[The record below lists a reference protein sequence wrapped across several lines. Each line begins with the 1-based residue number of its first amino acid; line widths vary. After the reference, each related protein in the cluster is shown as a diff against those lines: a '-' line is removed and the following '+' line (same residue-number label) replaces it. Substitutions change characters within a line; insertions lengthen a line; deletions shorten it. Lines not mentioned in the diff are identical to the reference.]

1 MITFFSSP
9 LWFCWKYLGYS
20 YNNNSVRWSNRLFFL
35 FQRWLF
41 YSVTKLAG
49 LSYGATPTVAFKL
62 SISVFNAL
70 CTQLWTVPLCYIVA
84 NLTQFI
90 VGGRYLCEVCTLIQ
104 SSWSWSDNFFPNFQV
119 SVLECIMCELIC
131 NKKNYKFR
139 IQRIFILSLK
149 WYDRWFE
156 AASFIQ
162 CQR

>member
-9 LWFCWKYLGYS
+9 LWFCWKYLG

-90 VGGRYLCEVCTLIQ
+90 VGGRYLCEVCPLIQ
-104 SSWSWSDNFFPNFQV
+104 SSWSWSDNFFSQFSSKCLRMYYV
-119 SVLECIMCELIC
+119 RTDLAI
-131 NKKNYKFR
+131 KKNYKFG